1 MANFFKNG
9 KKENNN
15 HNISADVGV
24 PWYRSNRSYLM
35 FLFGSFVLF
44 TFLLFPRTVDN
55 RFSEIKEGSITD
67 EEIIAPFTFLVRKSD
82 NELDGERRLAE
93 QSVLAMFFQSES
105 VMTAAIDSLNNIRDK
120 LASILV
126 SPASESE
133 KYIQFET
140 FINQKKIILGKTDF
154 PFFGLLT
161 EVEIRAGEQSANI
174 DQLVDYF
181 EQLQKIIVDI
191 FIYGIIDIRKQDIPG
206 SNSIIVV
213 ESEQTEVQ
221 KAIELVYEVKTA
233 REQKLLDKLRNQF
246 GEKSDSVRVG
256 YELLEKLISPN
267 LLYNETETVSRIET
281 ARSNVP
287 LVKRRILKGE
297 RIIDSHERVEAG
309 HKEIFQSLSD
319 EIAKREAQAG
329 MFSRLL
335 VWIGKILL
343 IILTLIPLIVFLFY
357 QRKRVW
363 DDRRI
368 MFMIM
373 SSMLFILIIS
383 AFVLNYNFSK
393 YLIPIAAVPIIITSF
408 QDTRTGFFVGL
419 SMSLLLGAQN
429 GNDFEITLV
438 GLLVTVSAIFALG
451 FSKYRMRLAYS
462 TFFIFLTY
470 FGAITILGIVH
481 YQSFREV
488 ATAWVFTI
496 GASIFAPMIAYS
508 FILLFDAV
516 FDIASEFKLIE
527 LSDLNNPL
535 LKMFSIRSP
544 GSYHHSL
551 QVSNISEAAAEAISA
566 NALLTKVGAYYH
578 DIGKMYMPEYFVENQ
593 KGGKN
598 PHDRL
603 TPRLSSLILIN
614 HVRKGYEFAREN
626 KIPTIVCKFI
636 TEHHGSSLMQFFYEK
651 AKEKAGDETI
661 LETDFRYPGTKP
673 QSKETGIL
681 MLADSVEA
689 TVRSVKEPTL
699 GKIRN
704 VIRNV
709 VDSKIREGE
718 LDDCPLTMKD
728 LGFIIDT
735 FSNVLIGI
743 HHGRLEYPGQ
753 KNLLK
758 SPLEK
763 ITESKGTK

>member
-1 MANFFKNG
+1 MANFFKH
-9 KKENNN
+9 KKRENNN
-15 HNISADVGV
+15 QNSSGDAGM

-35 FLFGSFVLF
+35 FLFGGFVLF
-44 TFLLFPRTVDN
+44 SFLLFPRTVDN
-55 RFSEIKEGSITD
+55 RFSELKEGSVAD

-82 NELDGERRLAE
+82 NELDDERRLAE
-93 QSVLAMFFQSES
+93 QSVLALFSQSEV
-105 VMTAAIDSLNNIRDK
+105 VMTSALDSLNNIHDK
-120 LASILV
+120 LVSILV
-126 SPASESE
+126 STASDSV
-133 KYIQFET
+133 KFLQFET
-140 FINQKKIILGKTDF
+140 FINQKKIILGKADF
-154 PFFGLLT
+154 PFFSLLT
-161 EVEIRAGEQSANI
+161 EVEIQAGEQSLNV
-174 DQLVDYF
+174 DKLDDYF
-181 EQLQKIIVDI
+181 EQLQKILVDI
-191 FIYGIIDIRKQDIPG
+191 FIYGIIDIRRQDIPG
-206 SNSIIVV
+206 SNSIIIVGT
-213 ESEQTEVQ
+213 EQTEVQ
-221 KAIELVYEVKTA
+221 KLVDLVYELQTA

-246 GEKSDSVRVG
+246 GEESDSVRVG
-256 YELLEKLISPN
+256 YELIEKLISPN
-267 LLYNETETVSRIET
+267 LFYDQAETESRIET
-281 ARSNVP
+281 ARSQVP
-287 LVKRRILKGE
+287 LSKRRILKGE
-297 RIIDSHERVEAG
+297 RIIFSNEKVVAA
-309 HKEIFQSLSD
+309 HKEILQSLSA
-319 EIAKREAQAG
+319 EIAKREAQSG
-329 MFSRLL
+329 MFSLFIL
-335 VWIGKILL
+335 GLGKVLL
-343 IILTLIPLIVFLFY
+343 IILTLIPLIVFLYY
-357 QRKRVW
+357 QRRRVW

-373 SSMLFILIIS
+373 SSMLFILILS
-383 AFVLNYNFSK
+383 AVVLNYNFSK

-419 SMSLLLGAQN
+419 SMSLLIGVQN

-470 FGAITILGIVH
+470 LGAITVLGIVR
-481 YQSFREV
+481 YQSFNEV
-488 ATAWVFTI
+488 ASAWGFAI
-496 GASIFAPMIAYS
+496 AASIFATMIAYNL
-508 FILLFDAV
+508 ILLFDAV

-527 LSDLNNPL
+527 LSDLNNPV

-626 KIPTIVCKFI
+626 KIPSIVCKFI

-709 VDSKIREGE
+709 VDIKISDGE
-718 LDDCPLTMKD
+718 LDDCPLTMRD

-763 ITESKGTK
+763 MTESKAAK